1 MAIAVQRGQMMRWL
15 AGALIVALA
24 LLQYRLWRGDGSFA
38 QKAALEHNVREQRRE
53 NATLQ
58 QRNQKIAAEVADLK
72 SGLDSIEERAR
83 NDLGMVKDGETF
95 YMIIDRDKPGAT
107 P

>member
-1 MAIAVQRGQMMRWL
+1 MARWL

-38 QKAALEHNVREQRRE
+38 QKAALEHNVREQQQE
-53 NATLQ
+53 NARLR
-58 QRNQKIAAEVADLK
+58 QRNEEIAAEVADLK

-95 YMIIDRDKPGAT
+95 YMIIDRDKPGAA

>member
-1 MAIAVQRGQMMRWL
+1 MPLPSRHRARWL
-15 AGALIVALA
+15 AGALVVMLA

-38 QKAALEHNVREQRRE
+38 QKDALEHNVREQRRE
-53 NATLQ
+53 NIALE

-83 NDLGMVKDGETF
+83 NDLGMVKEGETF
-95 YMIIDRDKPGAT
+95 YMIIDKDKPGAT